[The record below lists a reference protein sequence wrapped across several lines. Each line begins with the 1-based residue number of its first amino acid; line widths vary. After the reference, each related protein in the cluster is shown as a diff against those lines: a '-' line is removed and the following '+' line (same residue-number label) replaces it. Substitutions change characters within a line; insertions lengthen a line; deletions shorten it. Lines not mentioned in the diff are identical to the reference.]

1 MDIQLPVR
9 SSLRDF
15 LHVLFKRKV
24 QILLFFFATV
34 CTVTIG
40 TFLMKPTYEATSQIL
55 VKIGRENLY
64 VPTVPNSGNN
74 PVINVNREEQLNSE
88 IEILKSPSLATEVVK
103 ALGPGTLYRGI
114 GRPESR
120 LFGESEAIITH
131 PDFAGGSSRVEASKK
146 TSVLRQSKNRTSF
159 RSITKTPTRASPPLW
174 SMHW

>member
-88 IEILKSPSLATEVVK
+88 IEILKSPSLAT
-103 ALGPGTLYRGI
+103 
-114 GRPESR
+114 
-120 LFGESEAIITH
+120 
-131 PDFAGGSSRVEASKK
+131 
-146 TSVLRQSKNRTSF
+146 
-159 RSITKTPTRASPPLW
+159 
-174 SMHW
+174 